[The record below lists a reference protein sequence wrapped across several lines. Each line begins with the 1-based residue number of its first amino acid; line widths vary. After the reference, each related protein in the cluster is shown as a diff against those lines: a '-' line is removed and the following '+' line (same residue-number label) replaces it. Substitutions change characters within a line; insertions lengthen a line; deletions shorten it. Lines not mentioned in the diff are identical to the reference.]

1 MVRSEG
7 VWRSGS
13 HLMTRFNLV
22 GLVLGEGT

>member
-7 VWRSGS
+7 VWRSDF
-13 HLMTRFNLV
+13 HLMTRFYLV